1 MMLAPLYVVMESS
14 PLKLRRNAMNWKV
27 FAEEPPP
34 RGKWQRYYVKTTLG
48 EEGTAIYSYES
59 GFYDVTV
66 NGEKKPV
73 GTPIFQWS
81 LMQ

>member
-1 MMLAPLYVVMESS
+1 MLAPLCVVMESS
-14 PLKLRRNAMNWKV
+14 PLKSRRNAMNWKV

-34 RGKWQRYYVKTTLG
+34 RDKWQRYYVKTTLD

-59 GFYDVTV
+59 GFYDVIV
-66 NGEKKPV
+66 DGEKKPV
-73 GTPIFQWS
+73 ETPISQWS